1 MRFFAHLH
9 TAYSDGLLMPGDLD
23 DADVV
28 VACDHLIPTATI
40 AMHLSDPRRF
50 PLVAVEAY
58 QDLGDPNGKLAHLTL
73 IAFRSE
79 GVRRLFSLIP
89 RMPLQGWDWMREGL
103 EGLIVTTSCMAS
115 PLHHAARGG
124 GDEELLSRVSRMVEE
139 AGGVFAV
146 EVFPWDA
153 GPSGEL
159 PNALWETA
167 RRFAG
172 GRILPSSDFHLPED
186 PESWLAYRLALAAR
200 PERHD
205 GRFLKAHPMKGGL
218 GFYQKMREASAY
230 VTRRWVAPIPDW
242 LARLLP
248 DGPILSFPLPEPPAG
263 ELAAYRAWALSQ
275 AEASGVLEGVRR
287 ELDILSAHPEALTY
301 MALTWRVVQA
311 LQDANVLV
319 RLRGSGAGSLLA
331 WLMAPL
337 TPNPQEWG
345 AMFERFFNPYREG
358 LPDLDLDVP
367 DQGRAVEALRKAGFQ
382 VARLAAFR
390 TLADPESAIRE
401 AALRLIGPGRRKEDA
416 ARDAQIIAKE
426 FGVSADEIW
435 RAAERLA
442 RMAYPVGL
450 SVHPSGFVVI
460 PPGWANEPALP
471 MAPDW
476 LGGMALI
483 SGDMTP
489 WKVDLLN
496 VDALRAYENELQ
508 HYLIWATGLL
518 PDSEIPNTL
527 GAGAAGVFQM
537 GPAVIRRVKGL
548 ARPSL
553 QARDVVQILAEER
566 PGARGFL
573 FQEDAMRA
581 AAEAALRLGLGEEG
595 SWRAADLA
603 RRWTAKAD
611 PAAWEELERMLA
623 GQEDVLARL
632 RDSGG
637 YSFCLSHAMAAASLT
652 IADML
657 ALQEPPDSLLLL
669 MDRAAHASGL
679 ERISVLF
686 HLLVR
691 AAQAGWRV
699 RLDSG
704 PSGVLEEEQVLLLG
718 EDLIRDVSDLIK
730 RADIL
735 LRLQAGLRAQVVAQ
749 VVGFSLDVLTAAAG
763 VIARPRDGRSA
774 IGAGCF
780 IYAIK
785 RESRLHEP
793 LALAL
798 VTPWGSEGWVVTT
811 RQDGS
816 MVGLAVPGK
825 GGEWKRVDYDTL
837 LKDPRAIRLED
848 LLGRTKHVRSP
859 DRNREG

>member
-1 MRFFAHLH
+1 MRLLAHLH
-9 TAYSDGLLMPGDLD
+9 TAYSDGLLTPEDLGG
-23 DADVV
+23 ADVA
-28 VACDHLIPTATI
+28 VACDHLIPTAAV

-50 PLVAVEAY
+50 PLVGIEAY
-58 QDLGDPNGKLAHLTL
+58 QDLGDPSGKLAHLTL
-73 IAFRSE
+73 IAFRPE
-79 GVRRLFSLIP
+79 GARRLFSLIP
-89 RMPLQGWDWMREGL
+89 RMPLQGWEWMREGL

-115 PLHHAARGG
+115 PLYSAARGE
-124 GDEELLSRVSRMVEE
+124 GDEELLARVSRMVEE

-146 EVFPWDA
+146 EAFPWDA
-153 GPSGEL
+153 DPDGEL
-159 PNALWETA
+159 PSALRETA

-205 GRFLKAHPMKGGL
+205 GLFLKAHPMKGGP
-218 GFYQKMREASAY
+218 GFYKKMSEASAY
-230 VTRRWVAPIPDW
+230 VTRRWLAPIPDW

-248 DGPILSFPLPEPPAG
+248 DGPILGFPLPEPPVG
-263 ELAAYRAWALSQ
+263 ELAAYRAWALAQ

-301 MALTWRVVQA
+301 MALTWRVAQA
-311 LQDANVLV
+311 LQDAGVLV

-337 TPNPQEWG
+337 TPNPREWG
-345 AMFERFFNPYREG
+345 GMFERFFSPYREG

-367 DQGRAVEALRKAGFQ
+367 DQGRAVEALRKAGFR

-390 TLADPESAIRE
+390 TLADPSSVVRE
-401 AALRLIGPGRRKEDA
+401 AALRLIGPGRRKADA
-416 ARDAQIIAKE
+416 ARDAQAVAKE
-426 FGVSADEIW
+426 FGVGVDEVW

-442 RMAYPVGL
+442 RMGYPVGL
-450 SVHPSGFVVI
+450 SAHPSGFVVI
-460 PPGWANEPALP
+460 PPGWAGEPPLP

-476 LGGMALI
+476 LGGMALV
-483 SGDMTP
+483 SGDMTT

-496 VDALRAYENELQ
+496 VDALRAYEDELQ
-508 HYLIWATGLL
+508 HCLIQAASVL

-527 GAGAAGVFQM
+527 DAGAAGVFQM

-553 QARDVVQILAEER
+553 RARDVVRILAEER

-581 AAEAALRLGLGEEG
+581 AAEAALRLGLGEEA

-632 RDSGG
+632 KDSGG
-637 YSFCLSHAMAAASLT
+637 YSFCLSHAVAAASLT

-657 ALQEPPDSLLLL
+657 ALQEAPESLLLL
-669 MDRAAHASGL
+669 LDRATRASGL
-679 ERISVLF
+679 ERVSVLF

-691 AAQAGWRV
+691 AVKAKWRV
-699 RLDSG
+699 RLDPG
-704 PSGVLEEEQVLLLG
+704 PSGVLEEERVLLLG
-718 EDLIRDVSDLIK
+718 KDLIRNVQDLIR
-730 RADIL
+730 RADVL
-735 LRLQAGLRAQVVAQ
+735 LKLPAGLRAQIVAQ
-749 VVGFSLDVLTAAAG
+749 IVGFSLDVLAAAAG
-763 VIARPRDGRSA
+763 VIARPRDGRRA
-774 IGAGCF
+774 VGAGCF
-780 IYAIK
+780 IYAA
-785 RESRLHEP
+785 RRDSRLQDP

-798 VTPWGSEGWVVTT
+798 VTPWGDGGWVVAA
-811 RQDGS
+811 RQEAS
-816 MVGLAVPGK
+816 MIGLAIPRN
-825 GGEWKRVDYDTL
+825 GEWARVGYDIL

-848 LLGRTKHVRSP
+848 LLGRTR
-859 DRNREG
+859 DA

>member
-1 MRFFAHLH
+1 MRLLAHLH
-9 TAYSDGLLMPGDLD
+9 TAYSDGLLTPEDLGD
-23 DADVV
+23 AEVV
-28 VACDHLIPTATI
+28 VACDHLIPTAAI

-50 PLVAVEAY
+50 PLVAVEGY
-58 QDLGDPNGKLAHLTL
+58 QDLGDADGKLAHLTL
-73 IAFRSE
+73 IAFRPE

-89 RMPLQGWDWMREGL
+89 RMPLRGWDWMKEGL

-115 PLHHAARGG
+115 PLYRAARGE
-124 GDEELLSRVSRMVEE
+124 GDEELLSQVSRRVEE

-146 EVFPWDA
+146 EIFPWDA
-153 GPSGEL
+153 DPSGEL
-159 PNALWETA
+159 PSALWETA

-200 PERHD
+200 PERRD
-205 GRFLKAHPMKGGL
+205 GRFLKAHPMKGGP

-230 VTRRWVAPIPDW
+230 VTRRWLAPILDW

-287 ELDILSAHPEALTY
+287 ELDILSACPEALAY
-301 MALTWRVVQA
+301 MALTWRVVRA
-311 LQDANVLV
+311 LQDADVLV

-367 DQGRAVEALRKAGFQ
+367 DQERAVEALRQAGFR

-390 TLADPESAIRE
+390 TLADPSSVVRE

-416 ARDAQIIAKE
+416 ARDARAIARE
-426 FGVSADEIW
+426 FGVGVDEIW

-450 SVHPSGFVVI
+450 TVHPSGFVVI
-460 PPGWANEPALP
+460 PPGWANEPPLP

-489 WKVDLLN
+489 WKVDILN
-496 VDALRAYENELQ
+496 VDALQVYEGDLQ
-508 HYLIWATGLL
+508 CYLGWAAGLL

-527 GAGAAGVFQM
+527 DAGAAGVFQM
-537 GPAVIRRVKGL
+537 GPAVIQRVKSL
-548 ARPSL
+548 TRASL

-581 AAEAALRLGLGEEG
+581 AAEAALRLGLGEEA

-611 PAAWEELERMLA
+611 PAAWGELERMLA

-632 RDSGG
+632 KDSGG

-657 ALQEPPDSLLLL
+657 ALQEAPESLLLL
-669 MDRAAHASGL
+669 LDRAAHASGL

-691 AAQAGWRV
+691 AAKAGWRV
-699 RLDSG
+699 RLDPG
-704 PSGVLEEEQVLLLG
+704 PSGVLEKDRVLLLG
-718 EDLIRDVSDLIK
+718 KDLIRNAPDLIQ
-730 RADIL
+730 RADTL
-735 LRLQAGLRAQVVAQ
+735 LKLPAGLRAQVVAQ
-749 VVGFSLDVLTAAAG
+749 IIGFSLDVLAAAAG
-763 VIARPRDGRSA
+763 VIALPRDGRRA
-774 IGAGCF
+774 VGAGCF
-780 IYAIK
+780 IYAIR

-798 VTPWGSEGWVVTT
+798 VTPWGSEGWVVAT
-811 RQDGS
+811 RQEAS
-816 MVGLAVPGK
+816 MVGLAIPGK
-825 GGEWKRVDYDTL
+825 NGEWTRVGYDVL
-837 LKDPRAIRLED
+837 LKDPRAIQFED
-848 LLGRTKHVRSP
+848 LFGRTRGCTPS
-859 DRNREG
+859 

>member
-1 MRFFAHLH
+1 MRLLAHLH
-9 TAYSDGLLMPGDLD
+9 TAYSDGLLTLGDLG
-23 DADVV
+23 DADVA
-28 VACDHLIPTATI
+28 VACDHLIPTAAI

-50 PLVAVEAY
+50 PLVGVEAY
-58 QDLGDPNGKLAHLTL
+58 QDLGDADGKLAHLTL
-73 IAFRSE
+73 IAFRPE

-115 PLHHAARGG
+115 PLYFAARGE
-124 GDEELLSRVSRMVEE
+124 GDEELLARVSRLVEE

-146 EVFPWDA
+146 EAFLWD
-153 GPSGEL
+153 GWPDEGL
-159 PNALWETA
+159 PGALLEAA

-186 PESWLAYRLALAAR
+186 PESWLVYRLALAAR

-205 GRFLKAHPMKGGL
+205 GRFLKAHPMKGGP

-230 VTRRWVAPIPDW
+230 VTRRWLARVPDW

-248 DGPILSFPLPEPPAG
+248 EGPILRFQLPEPPAG

-275 AEASGVLEGVRR
+275 AEASGVLEGVQR

-301 MALTWRVVQA
+301 MALTWRVTQA
-311 LQDANVLV
+311 LQDADVLV

-345 AMFERFFNPYREG
+345 AMFERFFSPYREG

-367 DQGRAVEALRKAGFQ
+367 DQERAVEALRKAGFR

-416 ARDAQIIAKE
+416 ARDAQAIAKA
-426 FGVSADEIW
+426 FGVSPDEIW

-460 PPGWANEPALP
+460 PPGWANEPPLP

-496 VDALRAYENELQ
+496 VDALRAYEEELQ
-508 HYLIWATGLL
+508 HFLVLAASLL

-527 GAGAAGVFQM
+527 DAGAAGVFQM
-537 GPAVIRRVKGL
+537 GPAVIRRVKSL
-548 ARPSL
+548 TRPSL
-553 QARDVVQILAEER
+553 RARDVVQILAEER

-581 AAEAALRLGLGEEG
+581 AAEAALRLGLGEEA

-611 PAAWEELERMLA
+611 PAAWEELERMLG

-632 RDSGG
+632 KDSGG

-657 ALQEPPDSLLLL
+657 ALQEPPESLLLL
-669 MDRAAHASGL
+669 LDRAARASGL
-679 ERISVLF
+679 ERVSVLF

-691 AAQAGWRV
+691 AAKAKWRV
-699 RLDSG
+699 RLDPG
-704 PSGVLEEEQVLLLG
+704 PSGVLEEERVLLLG
-718 EDLIRDVSDLIK
+718 KDLIRNVPDLIR
-730 RADIL
+730 RADAL
-735 LRLQAGLRAQVVAQ
+735 LKLPPGLRAQIVAQ
-749 VVGFSLDVLTAAAG
+749 IIGFSLDVLAAAAG
-763 VIARPRDGRSA
+763 VIALPRDGRRA
-774 IGAGCF
+774 VGAGCF
-780 IYAIK
+780 IYAIR
-785 RESRLHEP
+785 RESHLHEP

-798 VTPWGSEGWVVTT
+798 VTPWGSEGWVVAT
-811 RQDGS
+811 RQEAS
-816 MVGLAVPGK
+816 MVGLAIPGK
-825 GGEWKRVDYDTL
+825 DGEWTRVGYDAL
-837 LKDPRAIRLED
+837 LKDPRAIHLED
-848 LLGRTKHVRSP
+848 LLGRKRDVRPP
-859 DRNREG
+859 DRNREN

>member
-1 MRFFAHLH
+1 MRLLAHLH
-9 TAYSDGLLMPGDLD
+9 TAYSDGLLTPEDSG

-28 VACDHLIPTATI
+28 VACDHLIPTAAI

-50 PLVAVEAY
+50 PLVGVEAY

-73 IAFRSE
+73 IAFRPE
-79 GVRRLFSLIP
+79 GVRRLFSIIP
-89 RMPLQGWDWMREGL
+89 RMPLRGWDWMREGL
-103 EGLIVTTSCMAS
+103 EGLIVTTSCIAS
-115 PLHHAARGG
+115 PLYRAARGE
-124 GDEELLSRVSRMVEE
+124 GDEELLAQVSRMVEE

-153 GPSGEL
+153 NPDGEI
-159 PNALWETA
+159 PGALWEMA

-172 GRILPSSDFHLPED
+172 GRILPSSDFHLPDD
-186 PESWLAYRLALAAR
+186 PESWLIYRLALAAR

-205 GRFLKAHPMKGGL
+205 GRFLKAHPMKGGP
-218 GFYQKMREASAY
+218 GFYQRMREASAY
-230 VTRRWVAPIPDW
+230 VTRRWIASVPDW
-242 LARLLP
+242 LTRLLP
-248 DGPILSFPLPEPPAG
+248 DAPILSFPLPEPPAG

-301 MALTWRVVQA
+301 MALTWRVAQA

-367 DQGRAVEALRKAGFQ
+367 DQERAVEALRRAGFQ

-390 TLADPESAIRE
+390 TLADPSSVVRE

-416 ARDAQIIAKE
+416 ARDAQAIAKA
-426 FGVSADEIW
+426 FGVSPDEIW

-460 PPGWANEPALP
+460 PPGWANEPPLP

-496 VDALRAYENELQ
+496 VDALRAYEARLQ
-508 HYLIWATGLL
+508 RFLVWAARLL
-518 PDSEIPNTL
+518 PDIEIPNTL

-537 GPAVIRRVKGL
+537 GPAVIRRVKAL
-548 ARPSL
+548 TRPSL

-581 AAEAALRLGLGEEG
+581 AAEAALRLGLGEEA

-657 ALQEPPDSLLLL
+657 ALQEAPESLLLL
-669 MDRAAHASGL
+669 LDRAAHASGL

-691 AAQAGWRV
+691 AAKAGWLV
-699 RLDSG
+699 RLDPG
-704 PSGVLEEEQVLLLG
+704 PSGVLGKEQVLLLG
-718 EDLIRDVSDLIK
+718 KDLIRNAPDLIQ
-730 RADIL
+730 RADAL
-735 LRLQAGLRAQVVAQ
+735 LKLPAGLRAQIVAQ
-749 VVGFSLDVLTAAAG
+749 IIGFSLDVLAAAAG
-763 VIARPRDGRSA
+763 VIALPRDGRRA
-774 IGAGCF
+774 VGAGCF
-780 IYAIK
+780 IYAIQ
-785 RESRLHEP
+785 RESRLREP

-798 VTPWGSEGWVVTT
+798 VTPWGSEGWVVAT
-811 RQDGS
+811 RQEAS
-816 MVGLAVPGK
+816 MVGLAIPGK
-825 GGEWKRVDYDTL
+825 NGEWTRVGYDAL
-837 LKDPRAIRLED
+837 LKDPRAIHLED
-848 LLGRTKHVRSP
+848 LLGRTGDVRPP
-859 DRNREG
+859 DRNRGS

>member
-1 MRFFAHLH
+1 MRLLAHLH
-9 TAYSDGLLMPGDLD
+9 TAYSDGLLMPEDFGD
-23 DADVV
+23 AEAV
-28 VACDHLIPTATI
+28 VACDHLIPAAAI

-50 PLVAVEAY
+50 PLVGVEAY
-58 QDLGDPNGKLAHLTL
+58 QDLGDANGKLAHLTL
-73 IAFRSE
+73 IAFRPE

-89 RMPLQGWDWMREGL
+89 RMPLRGWDWMREGL

-115 PLHHAARGG
+115 PLYSAARGE
-124 GDEELLSRVSRMVEE
+124 GDEELLARVSRMVEE

-146 EVFPWDA
+146 EAFPWDA
-153 GPSGEL
+153 DLNGAL
-159 PNALWETA
+159 PDALLEAA

-205 GRFLKAHPMKGGL
+205 GRFLKAHPMKGGP

-230 VTRRWVAPIPDW
+230 VTRRWLARVPDW

-275 AEASGVLEGVRR
+275 AEASGVLEGVQR
-287 ELDILSAHPEALTY
+287 ELDILSGHPEALTY
-301 MALTWRVVQA
+301 MALTWRVAQA
-311 LQDANVLV
+311 LQDAGVLV

-367 DQGRAVEALRKAGFQ
+367 DQERAVEALRKAGFR

-390 TLADPESAIRE
+390 TLADPSSVVRE

-416 ARDAQIIAKE
+416 ARDAQAIAKE
-426 FGVSADEIW
+426 FGVSVDEIW

-460 PPGWANEPALP
+460 PPGWTNEPPLP

-483 SGDMTP
+483 SGDMTT

-496 VDALRAYENELQ
+496 VDALRAYEEELEGGLR
-508 HYLIWATGLL
+508 YCLILAANLL
-518 PDSEIPNTL
+518 PDRELPNTL
-527 GAGAAGVFQM
+527 EAGAAGVFQM
-537 GPAVIRRVKGL
+537 GPAVIRRVKSL

-581 AAEAALRLGLGEEG
+581 AAEAALRLGLGEEA
-595 SWRAADLA
+595 SRRAADLA

-632 RDSGG
+632 KDSGG

-657 ALQEPPDSLLLL
+657 ALQEAPESLLLL
-669 MDRAAHASGL
+669 LDRAMRASGL

-691 AAQAGWRV
+691 AAKAKWRV
-699 RLDSG
+699 RLDPG
-704 PSGVLEEEQVLLLG
+704 PSGVLEGERVLLLG
-718 EDLIRDVSDLIK
+718 KDLIRNVPNLIQ
-730 RADIL
+730 RADVL
-735 LRLQAGLRAQVVAQ
+735 LKLPAGLRAQIVAQ
-749 VVGFSLDVLTAAAG
+749 IVGFSLDVLAAAAG
-763 VIARPRDGRSA
+763 VIALPRDGRRA
-774 IGAGCF
+774 VGAGCF
-780 IYAIK
+780 IYAIR

-793 LALAL
+793 LAIAL
-798 VTPWGSEGWVVTT
+798 VTPWGSEGWVVAT
-811 RQDGS
+811 RQEAS
-816 MVGLAVPGK
+816 MVGLAILRK
-825 GGEWKRVDYDTL
+825 NGEWTRVGYEKL
-837 LKDPRAIRLED
+837 LKDPRAIRFED
-848 LLGRTKHVRSP
+848 LF
-859 DRNREG
+859 

>member
-1 MRFFAHLH
+1 MRFLAHLH
-9 TAYSDGLLMPGDLD
+9 TAYSDGLLTPEDLG

-28 VACDHLIPTATI
+28 VACDHLIPTAAI

-58 QDLGDPNGKLAHLTL
+58 QDLGDPGGKLAHLTL
-73 IAFRSE
+73 IAFRPE

-115 PLHHAARGG
+115 PLYRAARGE
-124 GDEELLSRVSRMVEE
+124 GDEELLARVSRMVEE

-146 EVFPWDA
+146 EAFPWDA
-153 GPSGEL
+153 DPDGEL
-159 PNALWETA
+159 SGALWETA

-172 GRILPSSDFHLPED
+172 GRILPSSDFHLPEG
-186 PESWLAYRLALAAR
+186 PESWLAYRLAMAAR

-205 GRFLKAHPMKGGL
+205 GRFLKAHPMKGGP

-230 VTRRWVAPIPDW
+230 VTRRWAASIPDW

-248 DGPILSFPLPEPPAG
+248 DGPIMSFPLPEPPAG

-287 ELDILSAHPEALTY
+287 ELDILSAHPEALAY
-301 MALTWRVVQA
+301 MALTWRVAQA
-311 LQDANVLV
+311 LRDADVLV

-337 TPNPQEWG
+337 TPNPQEWA
-345 AMFERFFNPYREG
+345 AMFERFFSPYREG

-367 DQGRAVEALRKAGFQ
+367 DQERAVEVLRKAGFR

-390 TLADPESAIRE
+390 TLAEPESAVRE
-401 AALRLIGPGRRKEDA
+401 AALRLIAPGRRKEDA
-416 ARDAQIIAKE
+416 ARDAQAIAKE
-426 FGVSADEIW
+426 FGVGVDEIW

-450 SVHPSGFVVI
+450 SAHPSGFVVI
-460 PPGWANEPALP
+460 PPGWTNEPPLP

-476 LGGMALI
+476 LGGMALV

-496 VDALRAYENELQ
+496 VDALRAYGGEIEGELQ
-508 HYLIWATGLL
+508 HCLILAASLL

-527 GAGAAGVFQM
+527 DAGAAGVFQM
-537 GPAVIRRVKGL
+537 GPAVIRRVKAM
-548 ARPSL
+548 ARPIL
-553 QARDVVQILAEER
+553 RARDVVQILAEER

-581 AAEAALRLGLGEEG
+581 AAEAALRLGLGEEA
-595 SWRAADLA
+595 SQRAADLA

-611 PAAWEELERMLA
+611 PAAWEGLERMLA
-623 GQEDVLARL
+623 GQEGVLARL
-632 RDSGG
+632 KDSGG

-652 IADML
+652 LADML
-657 ALQEPPDSLLLL
+657 ALQEAPESLLLL
-669 MDRAAHASGL
+669 LDRAMHASGL

-691 AAQAGWRV
+691 AAKAGWRV
-699 RLDSG
+699 RLDPG
-704 PSGVLEEEQVLLLG
+704 PSGVLEGERVLLLG
-718 EDLIRDVSDLIK
+718 KDLIRNAPDLIQK
-730 RADIL
+730 ADIL
-735 LRLQAGLRAQVVAQ
+735 LNLPAGLRAQIVAQ
-749 VVGFSLDVLTAAAG
+749 VVGFSLDVLAAAAG
-763 VIARPRDGRSA
+763 VIALPRDGRRA
-774 IGAGCF
+774 VGAGCF
-780 IYAIK
+780 IYAT
-785 RESRLHEP
+785 RRDSRLHEP

-798 VTPWGSEGWVVTT
+798 VTPWGSEGWVVSTL
-811 RQDGS
+811 QEAS
-816 MVGLAVPGK
+816 MIGLAIPRKDGD
-825 GGEWKRVDYDTL
+825 WTRVGYDTL
-837 LKDPRAIRLED
+837 LKDPRAIQLEV
-848 LLGRTKHVRSP
+848 LLGRAEDKGCTTS
-859 DRNREG
+859 

>member
-1 MRFFAHLH
+1 MRLLAHVH
-9 TAYSDGLLMPGDLD
+9 TAYSDGLLMPDDLG

-28 VACDHLIPTATI
+28 VVCDHLIPTAAI

-58 QDLGDPNGKLAHLTL
+58 QDLGDPDGRLAHLTL
-73 IAFRSE
+73 IAFRPE

-115 PLHHAARGG
+115 PLYRAARGEG
-124 GDEELLSRVSRMVEE
+124 NGELLARVSRMVEE

-146 EVFPWDA
+146 EIFPWDA
-153 GPSGEL
+153 DPSGEL
-159 PNALWETA
+159 PGALWETA
-167 RRFAG
+167 RRLAG

-205 GRFLKAHPMKGGL
+205 GRFLRAHPIKGGP

-230 VTRRWVAPIPDW
+230 ITRRWLAPIPDW
-242 LARLLP
+242 LVRLLP

-275 AEASGVLEGVRR
+275 AEASGVLEGVQR

-301 MALTWRVVQA
+301 MALTWRVAQA
-311 LQDANVLV
+311 LQDAGVLV

-345 AMFERFFNPYREG
+345 AMFERFFSPYREG

-367 DQGRAVEALRKAGFQ
+367 DQERAVEALRKAGFR

-390 TLADPESAIRE
+390 TLADPQSAIRE

-416 ARDAQIIAKE
+416 ARDAQAIAME
-426 FGVSADEIW
+426 FGVSVDEIW

-450 SVHPSGFVVI
+450 SAHPSGFVVI
-460 PPGWANEPALP
+460 PPGWTGEPPLP
-471 MAPDW
+471 MGPDW
-476 LGGMALI
+476 LGGMAMI
-483 SGDMTP
+483 TGDMTT

-496 VDALRAYENELQ
+496 VDALRSYEDELL
-508 HYLIWATGLL
+508 HCLVWAARLL
-518 PDSEIPNTL
+518 PDIEIPNTL
-527 GAGAAGVFQM
+527 DAGAAGVFQM
-537 GPAVIRRVKGL
+537 GPAVIRRVKSL

-581 AAEAALRLGLGEEG
+581 AAEAALRLGLGEEA

-632 RDSGG
+632 KDSGG

-657 ALQEPPDSLLLL
+657 ALQEPPESLLLL
-669 MDRAAHASGL
+669 LDRAARASGL

-691 AAQAGWRV
+691 AIRAGWRV
-699 RLDSG
+699 RLDPG
-704 PSGVLEEEQVLLLG
+704 PSGILEGEQVLLLG
-718 EDLIRDVSDLIK
+718 KDLIRNSPDLIQ
-730 RADIL
+730 RSDTL
-735 LRLQAGLRAQVVAQ
+735 LNLPAGLRAQIVAQ
-749 VVGFSLDVLTAAAG
+749 IVGFSLDVLAAAAG
-763 VIARPRDGRSA
+763 VIARPRDGRRA
-774 IGAGCF
+774 TGAGCF
-780 IYAIK
+780 VYAV
-785 RESRLHEP
+785 RRDSRLHEP

-798 VTPWGSEGWVVTT
+798 VTPWGSEGWVVAT
-811 RQDGS
+811 RQEAS
-816 MVGLAVPGK
+816 RVGLAIPRGN
-825 GGEWKRVDYDTL
+825 GEWARVDYDVL
-837 LKDPRAIRLED
+837 LKDPRAIRFED
-848 LLGRTKHVRSP
+848 LVGRTRDVRPP
-859 DRNREG
+859 DRSRKG

>member
-1 MRFFAHLH
+1 MRLLAHLH
-9 TAYSDGLLMPGDLD
+9 TAHSDGLLMPEDFGD
-23 DADVV
+23 AEVV
-28 VACDHLIPTATI
+28 VACDHLIPTAAI
-40 AMHLSDPRRF
+40 AMHLSDPHRF

-73 IAFRSE
+73 IAFRPE
-79 GVRRLFSLIP
+79 GVRRLFSLIH

-115 PLHHAARGG
+115 PLYRAARGE
-124 GDEELLSRVSRMVEE
+124 GDEELLARVSRLVEE

-146 EVFPWDA
+146 EAFPWDA
-153 GPSGEL
+153 DPGGEL
-159 PNALWETA
+159 PGALWETA
-167 RRFAG
+167 RRLAG
-172 GRILPSSDFHLPED
+172 GRILPSSDFHLPEG

-205 GRFLKAHPMKGGL
+205 GRFLRAHPMKGGP

-230 VTRRWVAPIPDW
+230 VTRRWLAPIPDW

-275 AEASGVLEGVRR
+275 AEASGVLEGVQR

-301 MALTWRVVQA
+301 MALTWRVAQT
-311 LQDANVLV
+311 LQDAGVLV

-367 DQGRAVEALRKAGFQ
+367 DQERAIEALRKAGFR

-390 TLADPESAIRE
+390 TLADPESAVRE

-416 ARDAQIIAKE
+416 ARDAQAIAKE
-426 FGVSADEIW
+426 FGVGVDEIQ

-460 PPGWANEPALP
+460 PPGWTNEPPLP

-483 SGDMTP
+483 SGDMTT

-496 VDALRAYENELQ
+496 VDALRAYEGDLQ
-508 HYLIWATGLL
+508 HYLIWAAGLP
-518 PDSEIPNTL
+518 PDSGIPNTL
-527 GAGAAGVFQM
+527 DAGAAGVFQM
-537 GPAVIRRVKGL
+537 GSAVIRRVKAL

-581 AAEAALRLGLGEEG
+581 AAEAALQLGLGEEA
-595 SWRAADLA
+595 SWGAADLA

-623 GQEDVLARL
+623 GQEGVLARL
-632 RDSGG
+632 KDSGG
-637 YSFCLSHAMAAASLT
+637 YSFCLGHAMAAASLT

-657 ALQEPPDSLLLL
+657 ALQEAPESLLLL
-669 MDRAAHASGL
+669 LDRAMRASGL

-691 AAQAGWRV
+691 AAKAKWRV
-699 RLDSG
+699 RLDPG
-704 PSGVLEEEQVLLLG
+704 PSGVLEEERVLLLG
-718 EDLIRDVSDLIK
+718 KDLIRNVPDLIQ
-730 RADIL
+730 RADVL
-735 LRLQAGLRAQVVAQ
+735 LKLPASLRAQIVAQ
-749 VVGFSLDVLTAAAG
+749 IIGFSLDVLAAAAG
-763 VIARPRDGRSA
+763 VIALPRDGRRA
-774 IGAGCF
+774 VGAGCF
-780 IYAIK
+780 IYVIR

-798 VTPWGSEGWVVTT
+798 VTPWGSEGWVVAT
-811 RQDGS
+811 RQEAS
-816 MVGLAVPGK
+816 MIGLAIPGK
-825 GGEWKRVDYDTL
+825 DGEWTRVGYEKL
-837 LKDPRAIRLED
+837 LEDPRAIRFED
-848 LLGRTKHVRSP
+848 LF
-859 DRNREG
+859 